1 MNTSIKVF
9 NLILTKVQFL
19 IKQLHLKLRKHTG
32 RPLSISPENLISLG
46 IFWKQQG
53 IKTKKSL
60 WQIFDLTSSYKT
72 LVVLLNKF
80 APYILLVLSL
90 IMKENQRDA
99 HMVKH
104 TDSTDIPICLNK
116 NVSHHKTM
124 RGLASWGHSG
134 KGYYYGLKMNITT
147 DLTGKLLA
155 LHFASGNGDDRK
167 AFAKMNKDIN
177 GIFVADSGYVSKDLE
192 QGFFIENRRILFAKP
207 KANMKKLATDPQNR
221 LYDTRMLIE
230 QHFRSLKEFYL
241 LVTSLPRSIDGYLG
255 NYLYSLLAYVLG

>member
-9 NLILTKVQFL
+9 NIILTKVQFL
-19 IKQLHLKLRKHTG
+19 IKQLQLKLRKHTG

-80 APYILLVLSL
+80 APYILLVLGI
-90 IMKENQRDA
+90 IMKENQKGA
-99 HMVKH
+99 HLLKH
-104 TDSTDIPICLNK
+104 TDSTDVPVCLNK
-116 NVSHHKTM
+116 NATRHKTM
-124 RGLASWGHSG
+124 SALASWGHSG

-147 DLTGKLLA
+147 DVKGKLLA
-155 LHFASGNGDDRK
+155 LHFSSANGDDRK
-167 AFAKMNKDIN
+167 AFAKMNKRLY

-192 QGFFIENRRILFAKP
+192 REFFIENKRILFAKP
-207 KANMKKLATDPQNR
+207 KANMKKLATELQNK